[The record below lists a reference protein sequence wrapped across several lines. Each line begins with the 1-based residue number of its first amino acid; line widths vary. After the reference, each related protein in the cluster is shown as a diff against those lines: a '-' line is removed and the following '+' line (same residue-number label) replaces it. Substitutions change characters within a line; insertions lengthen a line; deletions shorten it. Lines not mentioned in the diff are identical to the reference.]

1 MNDAEIRNAIH
12 QLLNRAGKRL
22 EVIIRH
28 CPDPS
33 LQSPGSW
40 TWADEHLE
48 NERMV
53 SIRYWRNP
61 NSSDVQ
67 ILSLR
72 CSPILTI
79 EEQSTFVFDAFKKI
93 SELRARAYLRSDSKC
108 MVDLWG

>member
-1 MNDAEIRNAIH
+1 MNDAEIRYAIH
-12 QLLNRAGKRL
+12 QLLNKAGKRL
-22 EVIIRH
+22 EIIIRH

-72 CSPILTI
+72 CSPILTKK
-79 EEQSTFVFDAFKKI
+79 EQAAFVFNAYKKI
-93 SELRARAYLRSDSKC
+93 SELRALAYLRRDSKC
-108 MVDLWG
+108 EVNLWG